1 MTAIFY
7 SYKTGILSFTD
18 ISFFRINMDL
28 KDYGILRFVYLILFV
43 YICLNN
49 QKIKKMTA
57 HEFNNNL
64 VQMKSNL
71 QRFAMSLTSD
81 RDTALD
87 LVQDTYLKAI
97 TYKDKFVDY
106 SNLKAWVFTI
116 MKNTFINNYRR
127 NVKENT
133 IIDGTQDLYYL
144 NMPHDKGFV
153 SPESNYAQAEIEKA
167 IDSLSDDFRIPFR
180 MHIDGFKYHE
190 IADKLG
196 LKIGTVKSRI
206 FFTRQKL
213 MLILKDYDS

>member
-1 MTAIFY
+1 MTTF
-7 SYKTGILSFTD
+7 
-18 ISFFRINMDL
+18 
-28 KDYGILRFVYLILFV
+28 
-43 YICLNN
+43 
-49 QKIKKMTA
+49 
-57 HEFNNNL
+57 EFNTNL
-64 VQMKSNL
+64 IGMKTNL

-106 SNLKAWVFTI
+106 TNLKAWVFTI

-133 IIDGTQDLYYL
+133 IIDGTQDLYYINL
-144 NMPHDKGFV
+144 SGDKGFI
-153 SPESNYAQAEIEKA
+153 SPESSYAESEIEKA
-167 IDSLSDDFRIPFR
+167 INSLEDEFRIPFR
-180 MHIDGFKYHE
+180 MHLEGYKYKE
-190 IADKLG
+190 IGDKLG

-213 MLILKDYDS
+213 MLILKDYVR

>member
-1 MTAIFY
+1 MTTFE
-7 SYKTGILSFTD
+7 FTN
-18 ISFFRINMDL
+18 S
-28 KDYGILRFVYLILFV
+28 LIG
-43 YICLNN
+43 
-49 QKIKKMTA
+49 
-57 HEFNNNL
+57 
-64 VQMKSNL
+64 MKPNL

-81 RDTALD
+81 RDSALD

-106 SNLKAWVFTI
+106 TNLKAWVFTI

-144 NMPHDKGFV
+144 NQPHDKGFI
-153 SPESNYAQAEIEKA
+153 SPDSIYAEGEIGKA
-167 IDSLSDDFRIPFR
+167 IDSLEDEFRIPFR
-180 MHIDGFKYHE
+180 MHIEGYKYKE
-190 IADKLG
+190 ISEELG

-213 MLILKDYDS
+213 MHMLKDYAR

>member
-1 MTAIFY
+1 MTTF
-7 SYKTGILSFTD
+7 
-18 ISFFRINMDL
+18 
-28 KDYGILRFVYLILFV
+28 
-43 YICLNN
+43 
-49 QKIKKMTA
+49 
-57 HEFNNNL
+57 EFNSSL
-64 VQMKSNL
+64 IGMKPNL

-106 SNLKAWVFTI
+106 TNLKAWVFTI

-127 NVKENT
+127 NIKENT

-144 NMPHDKGFV
+144 NQPHDKGSS
-153 SPESNYAQAEIEKA
+153 SPESSYAEAEILKA
-167 IDSLSDDFRIPFR
+167 INSLNNEFRIPFQ
-180 MHIDGFKYHE
+180 MHLDGYKYKE

-213 MLILKDYDS
+213 MLMLKDYVR

>member
-1 MTAIFY
+1 MTQY
-7 SYKTGILSFTD
+7 
-18 ISFFRINMDL
+18 
-28 KDYGILRFVYLILFV
+28 
-43 YICLNN
+43 
-49 QKIKKMTA
+49 
-57 HEFNNNL
+57 EFNNSL
-64 VQMKSNL
+64 LEMKSNL

-106 SNLKAWVFTI
+106 TNLKAWVFTI

-133 IIDGTQDLYYL
+133 IIDGTQDLYYI
-144 NMPHDKGFV
+144 NQPQDKGFI
-153 SPESNYAQAEIEKA
+153 SPESNLAENEIEKA
-167 IDSLSDDFRIPFR
+167 IDSLENEFKIPFR
-180 MHIDGFKYHE
+180 MHIAGFKYKE
-190 IADKLG
+190 IADELG

-213 MLILKDYDS
+213 MLMLKDYVK